1 MTAAL
6 RLCLAFAALAAASA
20 FPRGVIRVRSA
31 SPAAGRR
38 VLLRSPVAGAGKQ
51 RRLRDDY
58 TIIIPAAATAT
69 AAPAIKT
76 PAAAAAGV
84 AAAPGLG
91 AMPYGYSPY
100 FDNDYR
106 VMRDLNGNTIITNDG
121 YDRPD
126 YPEIPYHMLAAA
138 GLKAPALHAPA
149 LHGLPGLASLGAG
162 AYIYSS

>member
-1 MTAAL
+1 MTATL
-6 RLCLAFAALAAASA
+6 RLCLALAALAAASA
-20 FPRGVIRVRSA
+20 FPQSVIRVRSA
-31 SPAAGRR
+31 SPAVGRR
-38 VLLRSPVAGAGKQ
+38 VLLRSPLAGKATPK
-51 RRLRDDY
+51 RYRDDY
-58 TIIIPAAATAT
+58 TIIIPAAQATAT

-91 AMPYGYSPY
+91 AMPYGYNPY

-121 YDRPD
+121 FDRPD
-126 YPEIPYHMLAAA
+126 YPDLPYGLLAAHGA
-138 GLKAPALHAPA
+138 LKAPALAAPA
-149 LHGLPGLASLGAG
+149 LPGLASLGAG